1 MKFTYQDID
10 VSELFKLP
18 IESRRELVKQGVDLF
33 YQQSKIGA
41 LVLNTSLDTHIDR
54 SLITLELEMEKE
66 QKKENYEMV
75 WYYNEIIWG
84 IHERRDGNWN
94 I

>member
-1 MKFTYQDID
+1 MKLTIQDID

-18 IESRRELVKQGVDLF
+18 IESRKELVKQGVDLF

-75 WYYNEIIWG
+75 WYYNEIIW
-84 IHERRDGNWN
+84 
-94 I
+94 